1 MTMTMTMRVAA
12 NASSL
17 SEAALQHL
25 SKPARAIEMEGF
37 FLSRSEMLGILILNI
52 RMPMMCGV
60 EKYQKYEIISSSFL
74 W

>member
-1 MTMTMTMRVAA
+1 MTMTMRVAA

-37 FLSRSEMLGILILNI
+37 FIKERDVGHFNFEYQDADDVRSRKVSEI
-52 RMPMMCGV
+52 
-60 EKYQKYEIISSSFL
+60 
-74 W
+74 